1 MLLTLRVF
9 PHLYS
14 TSLRTNARVKVT
26 APSHLLL
33 NHSYAG
39 RERWQRRF
47 ACRKLSFRRCRNQSF
62 PNRLLPSKLAG
73 STHSLRFFAGLFFRW
88 LFVGTPSLHF
98 SEDAL
103 ALHFLFQNAKRLIDV
118 VIADKYLQYRLLQS
132 FDVSLCRNAA
142 PFRICFGR
150 TSHRSTRTDCLS
162 TARKSPLN
170 TRTKRAAPPFQYIRE
185 TAKPIELAQ
194 PQALAR
200 RECKSFF
207 NPTMSLETGL
217 YDRSARLTANR
228 MQPSYTFISGM
239 QGAFHRPGDI
249 SAVQLS

>member
-1 MLLTLRVF
+1 MGSVDKQCSLPF
-9 PHLYS
+9 GSSSHLYS

-33 NHSYAG
+33 NRSYTG

-47 ACRKLSFRRCRNQSF
+47 PCRKLSFRRCRNQSF

-88 LFVGTPSLHF
+88 LFVRTSSLHF

-132 FDVSLCRNAA
+132 FDVSPCRNAA

-150 TSHRSTRTDCLS
+150 TS
-162 TARKSPLN
+162 
-170 TRTKRAAPPFQYIRE
+170 
-185 TAKPIELAQ
+185 
-194 PQALAR
+194 AL
-200 RECKSFF
+200 F
-207 NPTMSLETGL
+207 NPNGL
-217 YDRSARLTANR
+217 SIDSAQKPDQYKDRAGRATV
-228 MQPSYTFISGM
+228 PV
-239 QGAFHRPGDI
+239 HP
-249 SAVQLS
+249 